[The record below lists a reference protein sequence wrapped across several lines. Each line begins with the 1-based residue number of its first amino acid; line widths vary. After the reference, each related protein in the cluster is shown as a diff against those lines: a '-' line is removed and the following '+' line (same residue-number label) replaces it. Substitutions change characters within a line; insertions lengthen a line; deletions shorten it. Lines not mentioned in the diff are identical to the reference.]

1 MSLEKKN
8 DLIKAIEHQLQ
19 GMTVEEGEEYQS
31 KNEFM
36 NEGHRVLAIRPMCI
50 DGEEMMG
57 TMDFRED
64 RVNVVVAAEMILEVR
79 SIS

>member
-1 MSLEKKN
+1 
-8 DLIKAIEHQLQ
+8 
-19 GMTVEEGEEYQS
+19 
-31 KNEFM
+31 
-36 NEGHRVLAIRPMCI
+36 MCI